1 MKITKLALNDIL
13 YELVSDITIDN
24 TLTTNQDSVP
34 STALV
39 KTNIDRID
47 NNVSEVNTQLS
58 TIQSNLS
65 SLQTSVSELNA
76 KSLLFRGNFT
86 GDFDDTNILP
96 GIYDVTASAQHIPEV
111 NGTPFGGGYF
121 TFIQFPTVTKT
132 QQAIGRG
139 IISRSYQG
147 DPANWTEWITSPNV

>member
-47 NNVSEVNTQLS
+47 NSVSEVNTQLS

-76 KSLLFRGNFT
+76 KLNFVYPVATLFCSADTDQHSINIQIITRNGVNFSLLFT
-86 GDFDDTNILP
+86 TS
-96 GIYDVTASAQHIPEV
+96 GIQY
-111 NGTPFGGGYF
+111 GYNDSEGWHSLWD
-121 TFIQFPTVTKT
+121 K
-132 QQAIGRG
+132 
-139 IISRSYQG
+139 
-147 DPANWTEWITSPNV
+147 